1 MRTFTLIVVD
11 DHPLIV
17 RFVKQLC
24 TYHNNIEFLRG
35 FNNPLEAKAFLDH
48 NKVDIVVL
56 DIEMPNMTGLEL
68 ASFIKPPTYFIFSTS
83 HENFALDGF
92 KLSAVDYLLKPYS
105 YDRFEV
111 AIDRAIRMISL
122 EEGLLEGAEPVLV
135 VKSNYNNAK
144 LVLKEI
150 QYIESIDD
158 YVFIYRDNAQP
169 VKVRKSL
176 KAMLDELP
184 RDKFVRIHRS
194 YIVPYARITGYQKS
208 RVCIGEKELPLSAS
222 YKNEFLASMNDRN

>member
-208 RVCIGEKELPLSAS
+208 RVCIGDKELPLSAS
-222 YKNEFLASMNDRN
+222 YKNEFLASMNVRD

>member
-24 TYHNNIEFLRG
+24 TYHKNIEFLRG
-35 FNNPLEAKAFLDH
+35 FNNPLDAKEFLNK
-48 NKVDIVVL
+48 NKVDIVIL

-83 HENFALDGF
+83 HENFALEGF
-92 KLSAVDYLLKPYS
+92 NLSALDYLLKPYTFN
-105 YDRFEV
+105 RFEIAV
-111 AIDRAIRMISL
+111 DRAIRMISL
-122 EEGLLEGAEPVLV
+122 EEGLLEGAEPMLV
-135 VKSNYNNAK
+135 VKSNYNNTK

-150 QYIESIDD
+150 QYLESIDD
-158 YVFIYRDNAQP
+158 YVFIYRDNASP

-176 KAMLDELP
+176 KAMFDELP

-194 YIVPYARITGYQKS
+194 YIVPFSRITEYQKS
-208 RVCIGEKELPLSAS
+208 KVCIGEKELPLSAS
-222 YKNEFLASMNDRN
+222 YKDEFLASIANRE

>member
-158 YVFIYRDNAQP
+158 YVFTET
-169 VKVRKSL
+169 
-176 KAMLDELP
+176 M
-184 RDKFVRIHRS
+184 H
-194 YIVPYARITGYQKS
+194 S
-208 RVCIGEKELPLSAS
+208 R
-222 YKNEFLASMNDRN
+222 